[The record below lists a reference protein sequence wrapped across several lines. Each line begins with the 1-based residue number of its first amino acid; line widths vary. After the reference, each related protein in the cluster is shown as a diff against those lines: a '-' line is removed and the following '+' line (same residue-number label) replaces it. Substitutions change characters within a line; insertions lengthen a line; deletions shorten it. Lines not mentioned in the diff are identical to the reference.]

1 MISPCSP
8 SPRRTPSSLERTP
21 PPSGTSA
28 SEALPA
34 LDGQV
39 TLRDLRERA
48 PRLPLEVTAQLENIS
63 YLFHKVR
70 QDIRGHQEQL
80 EHFSQLLEACSQA
93 LDTPTQE
100 GAPDSPDAA
109 QDQRVPCSPKTKTAQ
124 GPKVETARESNAEAP
139 VGTKPPSPRP
149 QLPWGPGTDT
159 PPEPQFWQ
167 DVLTRLL
174 WQGFAS
180 PHDTASELGGQVA
193 GTELAPGL
201 ESKEPGSCDVGTNT
215 GAGAS
220 TQTPQPAKAASA
232 PEGSRDDRVSVSL
245 AQEPVGRARP
255 VLKLLSWDPE
265 DLEDAAAHGRLAVPH
280 KLDKART
287 LRHGELVLAAAVS
300 SFTRHAFTCGRG
312 GVKTPGAYLRACL
325 LTADSRTLLVGGH
338 NLTSVSVWDLAA
350 PALCAS
356 DQLPCVGGTCQALAA
371 NPAEN
376 LAFASFSHGVVRT
389 WDLRSRSVVR
399 DLPGPRNCAKSI
411 AIREQQVWV
420 GGLDACLRC
429 WDLRAAG
436 PPLQYQLESQ
446 IMSLAHCP
454 QEDWLLLGLAN
465 GQQWLRRPDGSQ
477 VHMAGRKDSAILAL
491 RFSAFGRW
499 WVSVGTDDLVSIHT
513 MPLGAKVFQV
523 PEATAILCCDVSS
536 DSRLVVTGAGDCA
549 SVYQVAY

>member
-1 MISPCSP
+1 MTSPGSP

-21 PPSGTSA
+21 PPPGTSA
-28 SEALPA
+28 SEALPV
-34 LDGQV
+34 LDGRV
-39 TLRDLRERA
+39 TLQDLRERA
-48 PRLPLEVTAQLENIS
+48 PRLPLEVTAQLENVS

-70 QDIRGHQEQL
+70 QDIREHQEQL

-100 GAPDSPDAA
+100 
-109 QDQRVPCSPKTKTAQ
+109 
-124 GPKVETARESNAEAP
+124 
-139 VGTKPPSPRP
+139 VGR
-149 QLPWGPGTDT
+149 
-159 PPEPQFWQ
+159 
-167 DVLTRLL
+167 R
-174 WQGFAS
+174 
-180 PHDTASELGGQVA
+180 
-193 GTELAPGL
+193 APGERGGW
-201 ESKEPGSCDVGTNT
+201 ESKEPGSRDLGTNM

-220 TQTPQPAKAASA
+220 TQTPQPAKATSA
-232 PEGSRDDRVSVSL
+232 REGSRDDRVSASL
-245 AQEPVGRARP
+245 ARVRPAAKLQAESGAWFWGAGGLGKTTPFGVDSGSARHP
-255 VLKLLSWDPE
+255 APPPPSSWDPE
-265 DLEDAAAHGRLAVPH
+265 DFEDAAAHGRLAVPH

-300 SFTRHAFTCGRG
+300 SFTRHAFTCSRG
-312 GVKTPGAYLRACL
+312 GVKVWSLTGQVAEAQLPESHLFPGAQTPGAYLRACL
-325 LTADSRTLLVGGH
+325 LTADNRTLLVGGH
-338 NLTSVSVWDLAA
+338 KLASVSVWDLAA
-350 PALCAS
+350 PALRPSA
-356 DQLPCVGGTCQALAA
+356 QLPCAGGTCQALAA

-376 LAFASFSHGVVRT
+376 LAFASFTDGMVRT
-389 WDLRSRSVVR
+389 WDLRSGSVVR
-399 DLPGPRNCAKSI
+399 DLPGPPNCAKSI
-411 AIREQQVWV
+411 VVRDQQVWA

-436 PPLQYQLESQ
+436 PPLQYPLESQ

-477 VHMAGRKDSAILAL
+477 ARMAGHKDSAILAL

-499 WVSVGTDDLVSIHT
+499 WVSVGTDDLVSIYT

-549 SVYQVAY
+549 SVYQVTY